1 MLKFLPQIVFSLT
14 KIADRASSGN
24 SSRKSSGRA
33 GQRMSERM
41 GSGHRSGYDLQE
53 EENGL
58 KTKEIGKIVK
68 YFLSFI

>member
-1 MLKFLPQIVFSLT
+1 MILNPDLIIMINDFFLIKFT
-14 KIADRASSGN
+14 ERASSGS

-53 EENGL
+53 EENMA
-58 KTKEIGKIVK
+58 KTREIGN
-68 YFLSFI
+68 